1 MISKK
6 EAQPGTIKE
15 RIARYLRVADYMV
28 KEGKLEEAV
37 IQIEKALQ
45 LDPKNYYARSF
56 LERLRS
62 QMEKI
67 QQRRMENGEA
77 KTISEDQKLEQIS
90 LLLRAADQFIAAKNY
105 KLALQQVAKVYAI
118 DPQNYYAQA
127 YSDRIDQLISQEKR
141 TINLPA
147 SLKPPTPPPTAPALS
162 RFEWRAGERASIA
175 MYRELLKEVW
185 FDGKVTDDEAREL
198 KKVRDIFKITDDDH
212 KELEKQVHIDAY
224 IEALRIAWRDG
235 IISQNENDVLQMM
248 RHKFNISMEEH
259 MSAEAKIL
267 WAKNTPHAKAAVM
280 IVDDERSFLLSLAA
294 KLRKHGYDVLTAE
307 SVELALELLQRSLP
321 AIIVADLLYGEGK
334 MTGLEFYQKV
344 RENARL
350 KSIPFLLM
358 SGISDEFVVRAGMR
372 LGVDNFIQKPF
383 DLELLLATIEGKL
396 K

>member
-6 EAQPGTIKE
+6 EALPGTTKE

-67 QQRRMENGEA
+67 QQRRVENGEA
-77 KTISEDQKLEQIS
+77 KSINEEQKLEQIS

-127 YSDRIDQLISQEKR
+127 YSDRIDQLIAQEKK
-141 TINLPA
+141 TITLPPSMKA
-147 SLKPPTPPPTAPALS
+147 PTPPAPALS
-162 RFEWRAGERASIA
+162 RFEWKAGERASVA

-185 FDGKVTDDEAREL
+185 FDGKVNDDEAKEL
-198 KKVRDIFKITDDDH
+198 KKVRDIFKITDADH

-224 IEALRIAWRDG
+224 VEALRIAWRDG
-235 IISQNENDVLQMM
+235 VISQNENDVLQMM

-307 SVELALELLQRSLP
+307 SAELALELLQRSLP

-344 RENARL
+344 RENPRL
-350 KSIPFLLM
+350 KSTPFLLM

>member
-6 EAQPGTIKE
+6 EPQPSTLKE
-15 RIARYLRVADYMV
+15 RIARYLRVADFMV

-56 LERLRS
+56 LERLHS
-62 QMEKI
+62 QMDKI
-67 QQRRMENGEA
+67 QQRRVESGEA
-77 KTISEDQKLEQIS
+77 KTLSDEQKLEQIS

-127 YSDRIDQLISQEKR
+127 YSDRIDQLIAQDKK
-141 TINLPA
+141 TIDLPD
-147 SLKPPTPPPTAPALS
+147 SMKAPALPPS
-162 RFEWRAGERASIA
+162 APAITRFEWKSGERASVA

-185 FDGKVTDDEAREL
+185 FDGKVTDDESKEL
-198 KKVRDIFKITDDDH
+198 RKVREIFKISEEDH

-224 IEALRIAWRDG
+224 VEALRIAWRDG
-235 IISQNENDVLQMM
+235 VISQNENDVLQMM

-280 IVDDERSFLLSLAA
+280 LVDDERTFLLSLAA
-294 KLRKHGYDVLTAE
+294 RLRKHGYDVLTAE
-307 SVELALELLQRSLP
+307 SVELALEVLQRSLP

-334 MTGLEFYQKV
+334 LTGLEFYQKV
-344 RENARL
+344 REHPRL
-350 KSIPFLLM
+350 KNIPFLLM

-372 LGVDNFIQKPF
+372 LGVDNFLQKPF

>member
-6 EAQPGTIKE
+6 EPQSGPVKE
-15 RIARYLRVADYMV
+15 RIARFLRVADYMV
-28 KEGKLEEAV
+28 KEGKYEESV

-56 LERLRS
+56 LERIRAHMDKL
-62 QMEKI
+62 
-67 QQRRMENGEA
+67 QQKAAEDGKSKQLGE
-77 KTISEDQKLEQIS
+77 EQKLEQIS
-90 LLLRAADQFIAAKNY
+90 LLLRAADQFIAAKNF

-127 YSDRIDQLISQEKR
+127 YSDRIDQLIAQDKR
-141 TINLPA
+141 TITLPV
-147 SLKPPTPPPTAPALS
+147 SPKPMAHPSAEAQ
-162 RFEWRAGERASIA
+162 RAKFEWKVGERASVA

-198 KKVRDIFKITDDDH
+198 KKVRDIFKISDEEH
-212 KELEKQVHIDAY
+212 RELEKQVHIDAY

-235 IISQNENDVLQMM
+235 VISQNESDVLQMM
-248 RHKFNISMEEH
+248 RQKFNISMEEH

-267 WAKNTPHAKAAVM
+267 WAKNTPHAKSAIL
-280 IVDDERSFLLSLAA
+280 IVDDERTFLLSLAA
-294 KLRKHGYDVLTAE
+294 KLRKHGYDVLTSE
-307 SVELALELLQRSLP
+307 SVEQALELLQRSLP
-321 AIIVADLLYGEGK
+321 AIIVADLLFGEGK

-344 RENARL
+344 RENPRL
-350 KSIPFLLM
+350 KNLPFLLM